1 MQKTNN
7 TVSLKGSAGIVLAAE
22 LHLRQEMI
30 SELRFTL
37 QELSTGTSHEN
48 FSRNLKSVMK
58 MTRIFNPL
66 IWRWQAEKQVE
77 IIINS
82 NTSTE
87 ICEIT
92 VKGRNSENKKV
103 RQEFASF
110 FGWLRNCVVIRH
122 PNAGK
127 KIHMSSFYIFSL
139 N

>member
-1 MQKTNN
+1 
-7 TVSLKGSAGIVLAAE
+7 
-22 LHLRQEMI
+22 
-30 SELRFTL
+30 
-37 QELSTGTSHEN
+37 
-48 FSRNLKSVMK
+48 MK

-87 ICEIT
+87 SCEIIA
-92 VKGRNSENKKV
+92 KGRNSDNKKV

-110 FGWLRNCVVIRH
+110 IGWLRNCAVIRH

-127 KIHMSSFYIFSL
+127 KIHINSFYLSF